1 MIMIR
6 HRLVVNRG
14 NRKIFGEFGIQETKV
29 PTNVQWVEFGGCC
42 SVGLSVSV
50 TLSGFGEFFA
60 ESSEF
65 ALDPATESPIFAV

>member
-6 HRLVVNRG
+6 HRLVVNCG

-29 PTNVQWVEFGGCC
+29 PTNVHWVELGGCC
-42 SVGLSVSV
+42 SVDLSVPV
-50 TLSGFGEFFA
+50 TLSGFVEFLA

-65 ALDPATESPIFAV
+65 VLDPATESPIFAV